1 MSQSNQFLAI
11 AQVCK
16 ILSAAAATREES
28 ESFANFASKWDEY
41 AAARVL
47 KHPARATYWAS
58 VSGSRQG
65 RRPAHQ
71 VTDTALTWG
80 FTEPLG
86 SPANRWKN
94 WWAQ

>member
-41 AAARVL
+41 AAENAAHL
-47 KHPARATYWAS
+47 EPAPR
-58 VSGSRQG
+58 
-65 RRPAHQ
+65 
-71 VTDTALTWG
+71 
-80 FTEPLG
+80 
-86 SPANRWKN
+86 
-94 WWAQ
+94 